1 MAPVR
6 VPVILPKA
14 VTTTDTDEFSVKSAD
29 YSVNNDLP
37 SSSPSDKTVLM
48 ILCGL
53 VGFFVFVVLAV
64 EFRSTLG
71 FEEPPASEPADFILS
86 GFWHDSELPARLAYI
101 SYRSNRKTY
110 ARREV
115 FSL

>member
-1 MAPVR
+1 MARRTGSGTSKTERSSPIAPVR
-6 VPVILPKA
+6 IPVILPKA

-37 SSSPSDKTVLM
+37 SSSPSGKTVLM

-71 FEEPPASEPADFILS
+71 FE
-86 GFWHDSELPARLAYI
+86 
-101 SYRSNRKTY
+101 
-110 ARREV
+110 
-115 FSL
+115 

>member
-1 MAPVR
+1 VWSKIETAERM
-6 VPVILPKA
+6 
-14 VTTTDTDEFSVKSAD
+14 EG
-29 YSVNNDLP
+29 DLP

-71 FEEPPASEPADFILS
+71 FE
-86 GFWHDSELPARLAYI
+86 
-101 SYRSNRKTY
+101 
-110 ARREV
+110 
-115 FSL
+115 

>member
-37 SSSPSDKTVLM
+37 SSSPSGKTVLM

-64 EFRSTLG
+64 EFRSTFG
-71 FEEPPASEPADFILS
+71 FE
-86 GFWHDSELPARLAYI
+86 
-101 SYRSNRKTY
+101 
-110 ARREV
+110 
-115 FSL
+115 

>member
-6 VPVILPKA
+6 VPVSLPKA

-37 SSSPSDKTVLM
+37 SSSPSGKTVLM
-48 ILCGL
+48 ILLCGL

-71 FEEPPASEPADFILS
+71 FE
-86 GFWHDSELPARLAYI
+86 
-101 SYRSNRKTY
+101 
-110 ARREV
+110 
-115 FSL
+115 